1 MAFDY
6 TSTYLL
12 LMASRQKIPAK
23 INKNKTMR
31 NMTFFRLRYQT
42 WSKENA
48 NPKLYCDYLM
58 ARKSYSLKNSWKLY
72 GAHVDNE

>member
-1 MAFDY
+1 
-6 TSTYLL
+6 
-12 LMASRQKIPAK
+12 
-23 INKNKTMR
+23 
-31 NMTFFRLRYQT
+31 MTFFRLRYQT

-48 NPKLYCDYLM
+48 NPKFYCGYLM